1 MIACR
6 FNELTRLPLTR
17 RRPLWCSTCGVVVP
31 DGLEDLNAHLVAAA
45 QRTADLRVGTI
56 VREEV
61 DRDEATR

>member
-45 QRTADLRVGTI
+45 QRTADEWRA
-56 VREEV
+56 
-61 DRDEATR
+61 DRHDMTPGFAIAE